1 MDMKKLMKQMQQAQV
16 AAQKI
21 QDQLASMTVTG
32 SASGMVE
39 VTLSGQ
45 GKLQGI
51 KINPQAVDPDDVE
64 TLEDLLTVAIRDAQE
79 KADALQQ
86 QETQRSMGFL
96 GGLM

>member
-21 QDQLASMTVTG
+21 QDQLAGMTVTG
-32 SASGMVE
+32 TASGMVE
-39 VTLSGQ
+39 VTLNGQ
-45 GKLQGI
+45 GKLQGL

-64 TLEDLLTVAIRDAQE
+64 TLEDLLVVAIRDAQE